1 MVSWIIVVLLLVLLF
16 IQNQKMIRHKMYMA
30 DYVLIMFADE
40 EICQVWRKGFLDTAK
55 TWNAELRDKHLWLH
69 ANTSLTRFI
78 PDWGKKHGSPVAA
91 GDALKE
97 WLLQEGVIKE

>member
-1 MVSWIIVVLLLVLLF
+1 MAAWIIVTLLLVLLF

-30 DYVLIMFADE
+30 DYVLIIFADE
-40 EICQVWRKGFLDTAK
+40 EIFQAWRKGFLDTAK
-55 TWNAELRDKHLWLH
+55 TRNTELRDKHLWLH

-91 GDALKE
+91 RDALTD
-97 WLLQEGVIKE
+97 WLLKEGVIKE